1 MSATVDFSDLSTVLG
16 IAGLVGATLAVLLT
30 AGTRETLR
38 LLRDDNG
45 DLRGRISTLE
55 DKENNCQSRL
65 ARIEAENAVLR
76 DVVTGQSA
84 IAALSEKI
92 DAHYRDLLTHLARH
106 RPPPG

>member
-1 MSATVDFSDLSTVLG
+1 MTAAVDLGTVTTVLG
-16 IAGLVGATLAVLLT
+16 IAGIVGAAVAVLLT

-45 DLRGRISTLE
+45 DLRGRITTLE

-76 DVVTGQSA
+76 DMVTGQSA

-92 DAHYRDLLTHLARH
+92 DAHYRDLRTRLDRH
-106 RPPPG
+106 